1 MVLFRQ
7 GEVSPQPKREGA
19 FSANLNPETLKSF
32 KEICQRDGKQYSK
45 VLERLVEIYL
55 QCDGALPVPPSAAG
69 VAPSTPVPASSSIE
83 TRGSTLKEVLE
94 RLDSVE
100 SDGREFSSAFEML
113 LHRVEALEDKDND
126 TTQAFG
132 DAYKRIQHLEKAIQH
147 RDKKESR
154 TKPAT

>member
-1 MVLFRQ
+1 M
-7 GEVSPQPKREGA
+7 SPQPKREGA

-69 VAPSTPVPASSSIE
+69 VAPSAPIPASSSIE
-83 TRGSTLKEVLE
+83 KRGSTLKDVLE

-113 LHRVEALEDKDND
+113 LHRVESQK
-126 TTQAFG
+126 G
-132 DAYKRIQHLEKAIQH
+132 I
-147 RDKKESR
+147 
-154 TKPAT
+154 

>member
-1 MVLFRQ
+1 M
-7 GEVSPQPKREGA
+7 SPQPKREGA

-32 KEICQRDGKQYSK
+32 KELCQRDGKQYSK

-69 VAPSTPVPASSSIE
+69 VAPSAPIPASSSIE

-100 SDGREFSSAFEML
+100 TDGREFSSAFEML
-113 LHRVEALEDKDND
+113 LHRVEALEDKDKD
-126 TTQAFG
+126 TEEAFG
-132 DAYKRIQHLEKAIQH
+132 DAYERLRKLEKAAQQ
-147 RDKKESR
+147 RDKKQTR
-154 TKPAT
+154 PKPAT